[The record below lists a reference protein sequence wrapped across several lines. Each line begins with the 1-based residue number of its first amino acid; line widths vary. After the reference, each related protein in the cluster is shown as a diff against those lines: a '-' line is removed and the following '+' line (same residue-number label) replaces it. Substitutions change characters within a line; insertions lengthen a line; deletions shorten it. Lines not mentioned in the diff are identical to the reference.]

1 MKENAIYQGDVTAV
15 FVDELIR
22 IQFNSQMNLNNFY
35 YFDIFYFNS
44 FLNEKYKTVCTS
56 SSSSKVIKFK
66 LI

>member
-35 YFDIFYFNS
+35 YFDI
-44 FLNEKYKTVCTS
+44 
-56 SSSSKVIKFK
+56 
-66 LI
+66 LIV